1 MRRQS
6 ERRAGNIQ
14 KLHDLH
20 PAADLPEP
28 PIYLPEALQIDVET
42 LDKVR
47 RANPRGS
54 AAGPS
59 GTTYEHIIAAIRTSD
74 RGTDVS
80 VKVINLILSSTLP
93 RCDSLLDSRLIA
105 LSKPRPD
112 GQPDGICPIA
122 MGEVWLR
129 LASLRALASCLSQAG
144 SCER

>member
-1 MRRQS
+1 MHLS
-6 ERRAGNIQ
+6 V
-14 KLHDLH
+14 
-20 PAADLPEP
+20 
-28 PIYLPEALQIDVET
+28 QI
-42 LDKVR
+42 
-47 RANPRGS
+47 
-54 AAGPS
+54 
-59 GTTYEHIIAAIRTSD
+59 
-74 RGTDVS
+74 
-80 VKVINLILSSTLP
+80 INLILSGTLP